1 MWYQKRVSNSC
12 AGLSHYY
19 VQSLTYFFISLAGII
34 FVLDSLTKLTCNCIL
49 EKLNPRQSIA
59 TVIYG
64 LSFLL
69 MAAGLAGSFYLMVWI
84 PIWKKSFPLPGFIL
98 AIVTTVGMLGV
109 KTIALFVHGEEMRR
123 LAVKVTSME
132 SQHESALQMLLL
144 IWIGIYGQLSSSS
157 IFAMVASLLVIGKA
171 GAEAFLTFGKQ
182 NKLEEAEGLLRK
194 LSLLAAYS
202 PVFMLSAVFRI
213 GTLAL
218 LPVWGGGAWGDGE
231 RGSLTGL
238 EPLLLVLATALSVP
252 LASMLILRCLGKMED
267 MESGSILRGTMA
279 EIATITLWGGRGRDG
294 SKKISLGFAI
304 FLFYLFSGMLVWI
317 ISFPG
322 ERGLGGPAG
331 KYLGE

>member
-1 MWYQKRVSNSC
+1 MFILGFALSLIDSVSDFNFASNSESECAELKWHPDPNNVTQMEVWYQKRVNNSC
-12 AGLSHYY
+12 TGIPPYY

-34 FVLDSLTKLTCNCIL
+34 FVLDSLTKLICNCIL
-49 EKLNPRQSIA
+49 EKLNPWQSIA

-84 PIWKKSFPLPGFIL
+84 PIWKKSFPLLGFVL

-157 IFAMVASLLVIGKA
+157 IFAMVAAILVIGKA

-218 LPVWGGGAWGDGE
+218 LPVWGPTMRRIRKA
-231 RGSLTGL
+231 
-238 EPLLLVLATALSVP
+238 LLLSVLGYTTSLD
-252 LASMLILRCLGKMED
+252 R
-267 MESGSILRGTMA
+267 
-279 EIATITLWGGRGRDG
+279 
-294 SKKISLGFAI
+294 ISDQ
-304 FLFYLFSGMLVWI
+304 V
-317 ISFPG
+317 
-322 ERGLGGPAG
+322 
-331 KYLGE
+331 